1 MVQKFGGPCP
11 PEGHGIHEYI
21 ITVFALKTDK
31 LGLNEN
37 INPAIVD
44 LIFGTKQSLSI

>member
-1 MVQKFGGPCP
+1 LTDYGAKVLEVHVP

-37 INPAIVD
+37 INPAIV
-44 LIFGTKQSLSI
+44 